1 MAFGEFLLHKE
12 RRVHSIAKY
21 FAALNH
27 YYEVETGMRPFKGKQ
42 LSRVAK
48 GYAEVATHQSQLEN
62 KAAPLTRV
70 AIPSDMLQTLTEYGC
85 PDQYKPW
92 LALGFVSIFGI
103 LFAPV
108 ATCFSVRA
116 LCLVVLL
123 FSTRLTSSAFLW
135 RYVAAVPTDFV
146 CFTKFHFLVE
156 LGDGCFSVL
165 ALWSPLRGSSPS

>member
-1 MAFGEFLLHKE
+1 MFVLLISGENNGVTKS
-12 RRVHSIAKY
+12 V
-21 FAALNH
+21 
-27 YYEVETGMRPFKGKQ
+27 
-42 LSRVAK
+42 
-48 GYAEVATHQSQLEN
+48 
-62 KAAPLTRV
+62 KASCGR
-70 AIPSDMLQTLTEYGC
+70 C
-85 PDQYKPW
+85 
-92 LALGFVSIFGI
+92 IFGI

-165 ALWSPLRGSSPS
+165 AYMTLAVRLRSSTVVTVALHE